1 MAENPFRRMA
11 HEYEPFGR
19 MSRENEWSM
28 SRENEWSMSRENEW
42 SMSRE
47 NEWSMSRENE
57 WNAHELLN
65 NLHIPRGIPTFPP
78 SVGVLQIGKDTLVVY
93 YKGGGMLARAVA
105 TDPYICPIY
114 IPFVVYWGSV
124 SVRKLRILLG
134 IDVRLCLIDCCEV
147 VVDGMIVGMV
157 WIDSWMITFD

>member
-57 WNAHELLN
+57 SFGCPRAFEQSTHPSWHPNDSAAGRGVTDWYQSLGYREL
-65 NLHIPRGIPTFPP
+65 G
-78 SVGVLQIGKDTLVVY
+78 Y
-93 YKGGGMLARAVA
+93 
-105 TDPYICPIY
+105 
-114 IPFVVYWGSV
+114 
-124 SVRKLRILLG
+124 
-134 IDVRLCLIDCCEV
+134 
-147 VVDGMIVGMV
+147 
-157 WIDSWMITFD
+157 